1 MIIVRG
7 EIIRDAMRNGK
18 TAFFIKSKCAGYIP
32 RATAFTFLE
41 IELEGVYQD

>member
-1 MIIVRG
+1 M
-7 EIIRDAMRNGK
+7 ARNPFALQAK
-18 TAFFIKSKCAGYIP
+18 SSFIKSYANLRTTG